1 MGLSS
6 SPEQGHE
13 GHVREVPQE
22 DHGSSMYSNYMQL
35 CVVVELLIMHSR
47 IVLLFL
53 YQGNWYIILIGVY
66 FRRLK
71 INHDSHEFIL
81 ETGYVAN
88 NTHL

>member
-6 SPEQGHE
+6 SPERGHE
-13 GHVREVPQE
+13 GLIHEVPQE
-22 DHGSSMYSNYMQL
+22 DHCSIMYSNYMKF
-35 CVVVELLIMHSR
+35 CVVVILLIMHSR
-47 IVLLFL
+47 IVLLLL
-53 YQGNWYIILIGVY
+53 YQGNWYIILNGVY

-81 ETGYVAN
+81 ESGTVAN